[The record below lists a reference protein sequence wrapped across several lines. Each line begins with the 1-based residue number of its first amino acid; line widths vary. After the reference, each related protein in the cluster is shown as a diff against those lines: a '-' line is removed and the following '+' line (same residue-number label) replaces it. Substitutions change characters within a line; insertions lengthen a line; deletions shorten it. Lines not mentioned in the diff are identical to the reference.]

1 MKMKVLPKAPI
12 QIQRDELLEKVR
24 LLHIENQNLK
34 TQVTDS
40 KRKEETLKNEVN
52 SKNILVS
59 SLQTEISI
67 KNNLLTEQSNKERS
81 EVSLLEKIVLLE
93 NTVKLSE
100 NQINEL
106 KADKEELKKDKIKLT
121 AEIDNLKLTIQDV
134 ISYDSSFNVKFNK
147 NFTLEDIEIVK
158 SEKLHESSQLSGVS
172 VIEENNEI

>member
-34 TQVTDS
+34 SQVVDL
-40 KRKEETLKNEVN
+40 KQKEELLKNEVN
-52 SKNILVS
+52 TKNILTS

-67 KNNLLTEQSNKERS
+67 KNNLLIDQSNKERS

-93 NTVKLSE
+93 NTLKLSE
-100 NQINEL
+100 NQIKEL

-121 AEIDNLKLTIQDV
+121 TEIDNLKLAVQDV
-134 ISYDSSFNVKFNK
+134 ISYDSSFNVKLKTFN
-147 NFTLEDIEIVK
+147 LEDIDIAK
-158 SEKLHESSQLSGVS
+158 SEKLHESLHLSGVS
-172 VIEENNEI
+172 IIEESNEI

>member
-34 TQVTDS
+34 AQVTDL
-40 KRKEETLKNEVN
+40 KQREELLKNEVN
-52 SKNILVS
+52 TKNILIS

-81 EVSLLEKIVLLE
+81 EVSLLEKIALLE
-93 NTVKLSE
+93 NTIKLSE

-121 AEIDNLKLTIQDV
+121 TEIDNLKLAVQDV
-134 ISYDSSFNVKFNK
+134 ISYDSSFNVKFKTFN
-147 NFTLEDIEIVK
+147 LEDMDIAK
-158 SEKLHESSQLSGVS
+158 SEKLHESLQLSGVS